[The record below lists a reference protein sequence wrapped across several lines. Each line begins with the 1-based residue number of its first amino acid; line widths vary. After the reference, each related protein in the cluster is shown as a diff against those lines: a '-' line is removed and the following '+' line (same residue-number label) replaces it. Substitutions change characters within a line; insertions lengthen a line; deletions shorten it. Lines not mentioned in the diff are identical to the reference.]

1 LEFQPQDIETIHSAS
16 VTLNYLV
23 KGLDRRITT
32 LETNLVASQE
42 KANAANSQVLE
53 IRLLLQRLNDD
64 FEDQKKQVEEKAK
77 EDRQLIQNIRAGV
90 ALFMATSTICLLGT
104 TLFPFL
110 GNNNYKVH
118 TETKQVKAI
127 KSAKD

>member
-1 LEFQPQDIETIHSAS
+1 LEFQPEDIQTIHSAS

-42 KANAANSQVLE
+42 KANVASSQVLE
-53 IRLLLQRLNDD
+53 IKLLLQRLADD
-64 FEDQKKQVEEKAK
+64 FEDQNKQIEEKAK

-90 ALFMATSTICLLGT
+90 ALFMVTSTICLVGT
-104 TLFPFL
+104 TLFPL
-110 GNNNYKVH
+110 VVNNSLRIP
-118 TETKQVKAI
+118 TEVKQVKGI
-127 KSAKD
+127 KSARD